1 MTSPEI
7 RGVDPRSTVVLTD
20 VELRDMIVS
29 LRMWVKTEEFI
40 GWDPY
45 DALKSPL
52 LRFLSF
58 RSKLLS
64 ILWVQ
69 LLKSSPVNLRPLLG
83 IEKARN
89 PKGQGLL
96 LAAYLRLYR
105 KEPAEEMLGIVDNL
119 SSWLETNV
127 VQGYAGACWGFNFD
141 WPNRSFF
148 APAGTP
154 TVVNTAVIA
163 GAFLDGYELLGR
175 RRWLE
180 IARSACDF
188 VMNDLNRHEDAN
200 GVCFS
205 YTPLDHRRVHN
216 ANVLGAELLERVAK
230 HTSEPALEGLAER
243 AVEFT
248 VSRQRGDGS
257 WVYGE
262 DARDGWV
269 DNYHTGML
277 LDALESYR
285 KLSGVEG
292 LDGPIQRGLDFY
304 VRRLFLDGYIPKFTP
319 ARTFPID
326 IHCVAQAI
334 LTLFRFQHL
343 DPSLEGRTLALVRW
357 AQSNMLD
364 AEGFFHFQ
372 VRRLYRIRTPYMRWG
387 QAWMLRALAE
397 LNSARI

>member
-83 IEKARN
+83 IEKAHN

-364 AEGFFHFQ
+364 AEGFFHYQ